1 MPVTAGQRLGPY
13 EILAPLGAGGMGEV
27 WRAHDT
33 RLDRSVAIK
42 LLPAEL
48 THNAQLKA
56 RFEREAKTISQLN
69 HPNICTLYDVGREN
83 DTDYLVMELVD
94 GETLADRIARGPLP
108 VGDVLRF
115 GVQIAEALDRAHTA
129 GVVHRDLKPGNVM
142 ITKSGAKLLD
152 FGLAKSGAV
161 LTISAEDATVQ
172 KALTQEGTIV
182 GTFQYMS
189 PEQLEGAAVDHRTD
203 IFAFGAVLYEMIT
216 GKRAF
221 EGKTK
226 TSLIAA
232 IVGGE
237 PQAISAVQPLAP
249 PALDHVVRK
258 CLAKDRDERWQSA
271 RDIAGE
277 LQWIAESRSAESAK
291 APARRRARPSAL
303 AAVALAAAAIA
314 AAATAFVVLR
324 NRRADPP
331 MVLSLTM
338 PPGAPYQF
346 VNQAVLSP
354 DGNSV
359 AFIGWN
365 VVGPSLLLR
374 DLGQR
379 DARPLPETTGARF
392 PFWSPDSRSIAFF
405 AEGKLKRIAVAGGP
419 PQTICAAGAGHG
431 GSWNRDG
438 VILFSAGEN
447 PLYRVDA
454 NGGAP
459 RLVTKLAPG
468 EEGHRWPWFLPDGE
482 HFLFLGDAP
491 RTENHHIKVGS
502 LEDGSARDLF
512 QAVTN
517 AQYVEPGYLL
527 FVRGGALI
535 AQRFDTKALNVTGE
549 PRVIAENVTP
559 SGDNHLKEFSAAAN
573 GRLIYRTAR
582 PEAQM
587 TLVDR
592 TGKAAETVGEPRR
605 LGSVFRFSPD
615 QQRIAFD
622 TNDADDRGEDVFVV
636 DRTRG
641 VTSRVTFDPA
651 TDFSPT
657 WSPDG
662 TKFVFGSFR
671 VAEQGM
677 FLADLA
683 NPTGA
688 RMIAKDFRPETWV
701 GDTIAGDT
709 LFSTLTDIRV
719 YSVKTGRVEL
729 YLHSTSFSSFNP
741 ALSPDGRWIAY
752 ESDESGRS
760 EVYVEEFPS
769 HARRRQ
775 ISTGGGSYPN
785 WRGDGRELFYITG
798 DHFVA
803 AADMTSETST
813 PKPLFH
819 LAGETYEVAADG
831 QRFLVGQPLEDS
843 TKQPFTVVTN
853 WVGAGR

>member
-42 LLPAEL
+42 LLPGEFAQ
-48 THNAQLKA
+48 NAQLKA

-83 DTDYLVMELVD
+83 GTDYLVMEFVD

-129 GVVHRDLKPGNVM
+129 GVVHRDLKPGNIM
-142 ITKSGAKLLD
+142 IAKSGAKLLD

-161 LTISAEDATVQ
+161 LTLSADDATVQ
-172 KALTQEGTIV
+172 KSLTQEGTIV

-189 PEQLEGAAVDHRTD
+189 PEQLEGAAVDHRSD

-237 PQAISAVQPLAP
+237 PQAISTVQPLAP
-249 PALDHVVRK
+249 RALDHVVQK

-277 LQWIAESRSAESAK
+277 LQWIAESRSSESAK
-291 APARRRARPSAL
+291 APARRRAHPWML

-314 AAATAFVVLR
+314 AAATGLVLMR
-324 NRRADPP
+324 NRHPDRP

-338 PPGAPYQF
+338 PPNAPYQF
-346 VNQAVLSP
+346 IQQAALSP

-359 AFIGWN
+359 AFIARTATGTL
-365 VVGPSLLLR
+365 LLLR

-379 DARPLPETTGARF
+379 DARPLPETAGARF
-392 PFWSPDSRSIAFF
+392 PFWSPDSRSIGFF

-419 PQTICAAGAGHG
+419 PQTICAAGAAHG
-431 GSWNRDG
+431 GSWSRDG
-438 VILFSAGEN
+438 VILFSDGEN

-468 EEGHRWPWFLPDGE
+468 EEGHRWPWFLPDGD

-502 LEDGSARDLF
+502 LKDGSARDLF

-535 AQRFDTKALNVTGE
+535 AQRFDAKALNLTGE
-549 PRVIAENVTP
+549 PAVVAENVTI
-559 SGDNHLKEFSAAAN
+559 SGDNHLREFSAAGN
-573 GRLIYRTAR
+573 GRLIYRALR
-582 PEAQM
+582 PEAQI

-592 TGKAAETVGEPRR
+592 TGKAVETIGEPRR
-605 LGSVFRFSPD
+605 LGTVFRFSPD

-622 TNDADDRGEDVFVV
+622 TTDADDRGEDVWVL
-636 DRTRG
+636 DRSRG

-671 VAEQGM
+671 VATQGAFM
-677 FLADLA
+677 ADLA
-683 NPTGA
+683 NPTSA
-688 RMIAKDFRPETWV
+688 RMIAENFRPETWV
-701 GDTIAGDT
+701 GDIIAGDT
-709 LFSTLTDIRV
+709 LFSTLTDVRV
-719 YSVKTGRVEL
+719 YSLKTGRVEQ
-729 YLHSTSFSSFNP
+729 YLHSPSFSYLSP

-785 WRGDGRELFYITG
+785 WRLDGRELFYISG
-798 DHFVA
+798 DHSLA
-803 AADMTSETST
+803 AADVTNEKST

-819 LAGETYEVAADG
+819 LSGETYEAAADG
-831 QRFLVGQPLEDS
+831 EHFLVDLPLEDF
-843 TKQPFTVVTN
+843 TKQPFTVMTN
-853 WVGAGR
+853 WR